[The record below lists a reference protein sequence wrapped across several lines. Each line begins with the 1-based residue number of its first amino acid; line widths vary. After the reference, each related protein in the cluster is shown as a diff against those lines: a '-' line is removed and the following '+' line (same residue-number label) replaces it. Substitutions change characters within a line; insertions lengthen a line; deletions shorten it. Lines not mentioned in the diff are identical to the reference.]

1 MFSFRGESDTSTM
14 EVPKLTLEQ
23 AIIVSGYTHVM
34 ALDDSGLLF
43 TDVEK
48 RLGRKIK
55 ESDYLDPNFGDEMK
69 ELYREDYIKMAY
81 NSGFNEKLMNAEAIN
96 EDGSVVNKL
105 TNESN

>member
-1 MFSFRGESDTSTM
+1 MFSFRGESDTRTM

-55 ESDYLDPNFGDEMK
+55 DSDYLDPNFGDEVK
-69 ELYREDYIKMAY
+69 ELYREDYIRIAY
-81 NSGFNEKLMNAEAIN
+81 NTGFDEKLLTPQPIIN
-96 EDGSVVNKL
+96 ESK
-105 TNESN
+105 